1 MKNYYYL
8 LSREMVISS
17 MQIVPQDSSAPSS
30 GNPQNKTVAE
40 KKVVTVEDSMDI
52 ISELI
57 NEIEAS
63 DQLDLKIQIPEKA
76 NEIPPSST
84 PRQGIRF
91 SFARQKR
98 SVSSAKDLLPSL
110 RKFFHVLLGIRSV
123 HILLVR
129 NDSKAA
135 PIKQSYQVNELT
147 AIGAK
152 SFL

>member
-1 MKNYYYL
+1 VEPSIIEQVTSSEITVDPYLKALMKKYYYR

-17 MQIVPQDSSAPSS
+17 MQIVPQDSSAPSL

-40 KKVVTVEDSMDI
+40 KKVVTVDI

-91 SFARQKR
+91 SLAHQKR
-98 SVSSAKDLLPSL
+98 SVS
-110 RKFFHVLLGIRSV
+110 
-123 HILLVR
+123 
-129 NDSKAA
+129 
-135 PIKQSYQVNELT
+135 
-147 AIGAK
+147 
-152 SFL
+152 

>member
-1 MKNYYYL
+1 
-8 LSREMVISS
+8 
-17 MQIVPQDSSAPSS
+17 MQIVPQDSSAPSL

-91 SFARQKR
+91 SLAHQKR
-98 SVSSAKDLLPSL
+98 SVS
-110 RKFFHVLLGIRSV
+110 
-123 HILLVR
+123 
-129 NDSKAA
+129 
-135 PIKQSYQVNELT
+135 
-147 AIGAK
+147 
-152 SFL
+152 